1 MVNPSVQMLSRSHSR
16 SPPKNLEELA
26 DSVEVFRLVN
36 EAEED
41 VVDLLPDE
49 GSETQE
55 FAVDSMET
63 GLEEIPLSRVL
74 AVEQLQQL
82 TEKKK
87 RENVE

>member
-1 MVNPSVQMLSRSHSR
+1 MQQQQNAIFQAVGD
-16 SPPKNLEELA
+16 KNLKELA
-26 DSVEVFRLVN
+26 DSVEVFRLIN

-49 GSETQE
+49 GSESQE

-63 GLEEIPLSRVL
+63 GLEEIPLTRVL

-82 TEKKK
+82 T
-87 RENVE
+87 VGG